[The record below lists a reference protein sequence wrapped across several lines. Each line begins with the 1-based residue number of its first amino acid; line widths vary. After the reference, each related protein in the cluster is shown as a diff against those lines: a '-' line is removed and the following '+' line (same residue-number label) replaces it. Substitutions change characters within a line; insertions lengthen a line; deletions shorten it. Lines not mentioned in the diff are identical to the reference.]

1 MAPARKR
8 ANGEGSIYKRSDGR
22 YVGSAFVPVAGGGRR
37 RRSVYGRTRQEAREA
52 LDELLR
58 DAKAGVRRPLKRQTL
73 GEYLDYWLEQ
83 VVKPERRP
91 STYAGYET
99 MVRVHIKPLLGKK
112 KLDEVGPAEVR
123 HLLAVLR
130 EKQTSG
136 HGGGPRALSHRM
148 VQFAHAVLRNALSNA
163 VREELVSRNAA
174 KLVKMSNP
182 EYDVGVGLDPI
193 AARALLKH
201 IADDRLFALYLCAIV
216 LGMRR
221 GELLGLTWD
230 AVDLDGHRL
239 AVRQSL
245 SWVHGRAVLMPPK
258 TRASRRV
265 IPLPDVVVTVLLDRR
280 KSQDDERLAAGEGW
294 EDTGFVFTTRR
305 GGAMSPYTLGKYW
318 REIREAAGLGTLRF
332 HDLRHTAVSLLL
344 ALGVPPHVVRE
355 IAGHSDIKV
364 TMTVYAHGNL
374 SEKTMALSRLGNALA
389 ESTSIGMQSSH
400 LSQLDSPASAAEAP
414 RIVD

>member
-1 MAPARKR
+1 MPAGKKR
-8 ANGEGSIYKRSDGR
+8 ANGEGSIYKRADGR
-22 YVGSAFVPVAGGGRR
+22 FVGSAFVPVAGGGRQR
-37 RRSVYGRTRQEAREA
+37 RYVYGRTRKEARDA
-52 LDELLR
+52 LDELFK

-91 STYAGYET
+91 TTYAGYET
-99 MVRVHIKPLLGKK
+99 MVRVHIKPVLGKK

-123 HLLAVLR
+123 HLLSVLR
-130 EKQTSG
+130 EKETTG
-136 HGGGPRALSHRM
+136 RGGGPRKLSHRM

-163 VREELVSRNAA
+163 VREELVGRNAA

-182 EYDVGVGLDPI
+182 EYDVGAGLDPI

-221 GELLGLTWD
+221 GELLGLMWD
-230 AVDLDGHRL
+230 AVDLDGGRL
-239 AVRQSL
+239 VVRQSL
-245 SWVHGRAVLMPPK
+245 SWVRGRAVLTPPK

-265 IPLPDVVVTVLLDRR
+265 IPLPEVVVSALRDHAKRQVEE
-280 KSQDDERLAAGEGW
+280 KVAAGEAW

-305 GGAMSPYTLGKYW
+305 GAAMSPYTLGKYW
-318 REIREAAGLGTLRF
+318 RDLREAAGLGTIRF

-364 TMTVYAHGNL
+364 TMTVYAHGSL
-374 SEKTMALSRLGNALA
+374 TERANALTKLGETLTA
-389 ESTSIGMQSSH
+389 ARVMTPPIN
-400 LSQLDSPASAAEAP
+400 ASEP
-414 RIVD
+414 RG